1 VTKKILVEEDLT
13 PIRKYL
19 ENKGFDVETINDN
32 SDLKE
37 KDLKNLQAI
46 VISGHDMNMLGM
58 HDIKTKAIVVNAE
71 GRTPEEVYEEIKR
84 RS

>member
-1 VTKKILVEEDLT
+1 MTKKILVEEDLT